1 METTLYLDKR
11 TNHLWFFPLWDSDTG
26 STLRYEEVE
35 AREIFSCTGPFYIP
49 QEKHIMIFG
58 NDNDEYTILLVSNL
72 NEGEPGVYYSTTPG
86 FGYTNIELFRG
97 KRNMI
102 AVFLQNDG
110 FWRAEEIIAPATDR
124 KMKSLVINDTMN
136 GAYRFRSDAIR
147 SVGGQIE
154 QMEKIFSTY
163 KKSVLE
169 DEELL
174 PQTIQQEETLTATV
188 DNASTG
194 GYNRRFTPALITK
207 DNLGKDEIFVFGSN
221 RDGMHGAGAAAT
233 ASRYFGAI
241 WGKGEGIQG
250 RSYAL
255 PTIPDDIR
263 SIKKCVDTFI
273 AYAKENQDKVFLVTR
288 VGCGIAGHTEEE
300 IAPLFA
306 DAISVKNI
314 ILPQEFVDVIEK

>member
-1 METTLYLDKR
+1 MENSLYLDKK
-11 TNHLWFFPLWDSDTG
+11 TKHLWCFPLWDSDTG
-26 STLRYEEVE
+26 STLRYDEIEGH
-35 AREIFSCTGPFYIP
+35 EIFSCSGPYYIP

-58 NDNDEYTILLVSNL
+58 NNDGEYAILLVSNM

-110 FWRAEEIIAPATDR
+110 FWRAEEIFAPATDR
-124 KMKSLVINDTMN
+124 KMKSLAISDTLN
-136 GAYRFRSDAIR
+136 GTYRFRSDAIR
-147 SVGGQIE
+147 SVSPQIE

-163 KKSVLE
+163 KKSVVE

-174 PQTIQQEETLTATV
+174 PQTTPTTEDARPTAQAEEPI
-188 DNASTG
+188 
-194 GYNRRFTPALITK
+194 GYNRKYTPRMITR
-207 DNLGKDEIFVFGSN
+207 DGLGENEIFVFGSN

-250 RSYAL
+250 RSYAI
-255 PTIPDDIR
+255 PTIPDDLR
-263 SIKKCVDTFI
+263 AIKKSVDTFV
-273 AYAKENQDKVFLVTR
+273 AYAKAQQDKVFLVTR
-288 VGCGIAGHTEEE
+288 IGCGIAGHSDEE
-300 IAPLFA
+300 IGPMFA
-306 DAISVKNI
+306 EAINVRNI
-314 ILPQEFVDVIEK
+314 ILPKQFVDAIER